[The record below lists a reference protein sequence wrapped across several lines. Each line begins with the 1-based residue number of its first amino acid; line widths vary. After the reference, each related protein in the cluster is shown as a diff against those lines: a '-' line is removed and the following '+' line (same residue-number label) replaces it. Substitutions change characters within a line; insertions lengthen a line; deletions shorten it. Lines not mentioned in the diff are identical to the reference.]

1 MEELRLYNYWRSSS
15 SYRVRIALALKGL
28 DYEYVAVDL
37 LGDEQSSAAFRAHS
51 PAGYVPCLAIDG
63 AFYVE
68 SVAIVELLE
77 ERFPSPPLYPKD
89 AHGRA
94 RVRALVETVNSGIQP
109 LHNRSVLQFVSG
121 HAEEQKSWLRHFMPR
136 GLATLE
142 ALLAGIER
150 EGVRGLF
157 AYGDT
162 PTAADVF
169 LVPQVF
175 AARRFQVDLAPYPRV
190 VRAADAAMQTDAF
203 QRAHPDRQPDA
214 VKK

>member
-1 MEELRLYNYWRSSS
+1 MAELTLYNYWRSSS

-28 DYEYVAVDL
+28 DYTYVAVNL
-37 LGDEQSSAAFRAHS
+37 LEDEQSTDAFRARS
-51 PAGYVPCLAIDG
+51 PAGYVPCLTIDG
-63 AFYVE
+63 VDYVE
-68 SVAIVELLE
+68 SVAIVELLD

-94 RVRALVETVNSGIQP
+94 RVREIVETVNSGIQP
-109 LHNRSVLQFVSG
+109 LHNRSALQLASP
-121 HAEEQKSWLRHFMPR
+121 HADGQKAWLRHFVPR

-142 ALLAGIER
+142 SHLAGNER
-150 EGVRGLF
+150 EGVRGRF
-157 AYGDT
+157 AYGDS

-175 AARRFQVDLAPYPRV
+175 AARRFQLDVAAYPRV
-190 VRAADAAMQTDAF
+190 LRAYDAAMQIDAF
-203 QRAHPDRQPDA
+203 QQAHPDHQPDA